1 MSPRRTCSPAAS
13 PCSDRSR
20 FALVRYAMERL
31 LDASR
36 IEDGFRQGPL
46 CVVAPGGSSRLLDD
60 LAELARADDRQCIAT
75 DGRSLAREMDE
86 AVALDRWNR
95 LRARFAR
102 TRLVIVQRFEAIG
115 GRGRQAN
122 FRQLFDAVDAE
133 WCLGLASHP
142 QAGPLESDLAGRLT
156 AGLVVT
162 MSGDGPRSAGD
173 RPTVARIIAATARQF
188 GIPPA
193 ILTGGGRSRTVA
205 RARSLAMLLARR
217 LTGLSYEAIG
227 KAVGGRDHTT
237 AMHAARVTTARLAI
251 DDTLAA
257 DAEAIVARL
266 APRLPPQGRSPM
278 AVC

>member
-1 MSPRRTCSPAAS
+1 VSPRRSCSPAAR
-13 PCSDRSR
+13 PCLDRSR
-20 FALVRYAMERL
+20 FALVRYAIEQL

-36 IEDGFRQGPL
+36 GGDRFRQGPL

-60 LAELARADDRQCIAT
+60 LAELAGADERQCVAT
-75 DGRSLAREMDE
+75 EGGSLGREMDE

-95 LRARFAR
+95 LRARFSKP
-102 TRLVIVQRFEAIG
+102 RLVIVQQFEAIG
-115 GRGRQAN
+115 GRSRQAN
-122 FRQLFDAVDAE
+122 FRQLFDAADTE
-133 WCLGLASHP
+133 WCLGLARHP

-162 MSGDGPRSAGD
+162 MTGDGPRPSKD
-173 RPTVARIIAATARQF
+173 RPTIARIIAATARQF

-193 ILTGGGRSRTVA
+193 ILKGGGRSRTVA

-227 KAVGGRDHTT
+227 QAVGGRDHTT
-237 AMHAARVTTARLAI
+237 AMHAARVTSARLAI
-251 DDTLAA
+251 DDALAA
-257 DAEAIVARL
+257 DADAIVARL
-266 APRLPPQGRSPM
+266 APRPRPQRRSPA

>member
-1 MSPRRTCSPAAS
+1 
-13 PCSDRSR
+13 
-20 FALVRYAMERL
+20 MERL
-31 LDASR
+31 LDESR

-75 DGRSLAREMDE
+75 DGGSLAREMDE
-86 AVALDRWNR
+86 AIALDRWNR

-122 FRQLFDAVDAE
+122 FRQLFDAVDTE

-142 QAGPLESDLAGRLT
+142 QAGPLQSDLAGRLT

>member
-1 MSPRRTCSPAAS
+1 VSPRRSCSPAAS
-13 PCSDRSR
+13 PCLDHSR

-60 LAELARADDRQCIAT
+60 LAELARAEDRQCIAT
-75 DGRSLAREMDE
+75 EGGSLAREIDE

-102 TRLVIVQRFEAIG
+102 PGLVIVQRFEAIG
-115 GRGRQAN
+115 GRSRQAN
-122 FRQLFDAVDAE
+122 FRQLFDAVDTE

-142 QAGPLESDLAGRLT
+142 QAGPLQSDLAGRLT

-162 MSGDGPRSAGD
+162 MSGDRPCSAGD

-188 GIPPA
+188 DIPPA

-217 LTGLSYEAIG
+217 LTDLSYEAIG

-237 AMHAARVTTARLAI
+237 AMHAARVTAARLAI